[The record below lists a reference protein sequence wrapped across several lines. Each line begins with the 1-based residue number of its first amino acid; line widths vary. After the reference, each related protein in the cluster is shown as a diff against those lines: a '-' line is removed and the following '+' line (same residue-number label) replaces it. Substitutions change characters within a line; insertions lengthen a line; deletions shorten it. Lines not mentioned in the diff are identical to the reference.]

1 MNSKLSCNRLRQPRA
16 SKRQL
21 LLAALGAVL
30 YLLAFVHTAAAAAS
44 APDWMRALVNAPL
57 PAHDEK
63 TDAVLLYS
71 EESVTVISADK
82 VKTQVREAYKIL
94 RPEGRQYGT
103 VSVPFDAR
111 TKVTRLRGWCI
122 PAQGSA
128 YEVKEKDA
136 VELSAAPD
144 FVLMSDVKEKRLE
157 IPAAEPGNIV
167 GYEYEVKEQPFV
179 LQESYSTN
187 SGAQ

>member
-44 APDWMRALVNAPL
+44 APDWMRAQVNAPL

-94 RPEGRQYGT
+94 RPEGRHYGT

-111 TKVTRLRGWCI
+111 TKDHEAARLVHPCSRQRLRGKGEGCGGVVGG
-122 PAQGSA
+122 ADVCVDVRCQGEEA
-128 YEVKEKDA
+128 RDT
-136 VELSAAPD
+136 
-144 FVLMSDVKEKRLE
+144 
-157 IPAAEPGNIV
+157 GC
-167 GYEYEVKEQPFV
+167 
-179 LQESYSTN
+179 
-187 SGAQ
+187 